1 MNILI
6 SYAFIRRSKALF
18 NYALAIS
25 KHCNVLIDSGAF
37 SAFKS
42 GEVITLKEYNNFC
55 KKYGKN
61 FTGYIQLDVIGDKVQ
76 TEINYQKSLD
86 EGLTPIPVL
95 QVDEDVEKSIKLKET
110 TDYICVSGPAVRGIS
125 KDWVSERIRQVYDLT
140 GLKMHALGLGPTDD
154 IGDIP
159 LYSCDSSG
167 YTIPGM
173 NYLISLFNGKN
184 SLLHELDDM
193 KSLVF
198 ASKCE
203 TKALK
208 NGNNSLSYF
217 SGFYSYLK
225 YQHYIKESFDKN
237 YYFAIANSDNLR
249 RLAYICSTS
258 TVDKPDYM
266 GYYHTFR
273 NYRISNSKKHM
284 MTAVLKYGSMFKY
297 SNF

>member
-6 SYAFIRRSKALF
+6 SYAFIRKSKALF

-42 GEVITLKEYNNFC
+42 GEIITLREYNSFC
-55 KKYGKN
+55 HKYGKN
-61 FTGYIQLDVIGDKVQ
+61 FTGYIQLDVIGDKIQ
-76 TEINYQKSLD
+76 TAINYKKSLD

-95 QVDEDVEKSIKLKET
+95 QVDEDVEQTIKLKET
-110 TDYICVSGPAVRGIS
+110 TDYICISGPAIRSLSKEWVR
-125 KDWVSERIRQVYDLT
+125 ERIRQVYDLT
-140 GLKMHALGLGPTDD
+140 GLKMHALGLGPTDG
-154 IGDIP
+154 IKDIP

-167 YTIPGM
+167 FIVPGM
-173 NYLISLFNGKN
+173 NYKMALFDGKTVK
-184 SLLHELDDM
+184 SYELDDVKTLM
-193 KSLVF
+193 F
-198 ASKCE
+198 ASKCG
-203 TKALK
+203 TKPLK

-217 SGFYSYLK
+217 SGFYSYLQ
-225 YQHYIKESFDKN
+225 YQKYIKDNFDKN

-249 RLAYICSTS
+249 RLAYVCSS
-258 TVDKPDYM
+258 SKFDNPDYM

-273 NYRISNSKKHM
+273 NYRISNNKKHM
-284 MTAVLKYGSMFKY
+284 MTGVLKYGSMFKY